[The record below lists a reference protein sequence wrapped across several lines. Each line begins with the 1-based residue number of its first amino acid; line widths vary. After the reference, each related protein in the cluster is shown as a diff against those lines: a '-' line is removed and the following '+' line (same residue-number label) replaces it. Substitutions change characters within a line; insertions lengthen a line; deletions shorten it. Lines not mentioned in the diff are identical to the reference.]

1 MADGEIDPTL
11 FQGFAPQLSPGQAG
25 TGGFVAPLADDPNTA
40 LGQQGSSGG
49 IDAATLAKALGQLKG
64 DVSPQQP
71 AVANLPPGASAAS
84 GGASSGAYSGN
95 PAGMNAFVQMLMARV
110 AALRAASN
118 PATARPV
125 NMASGGVK
133 GSGLLGL

>member
-1 MADGEIDPTL
+1 MGDVIDPTL
-11 FQGFAPQLSPGQAG
+11 FQGFAPTLSPGQGG
-25 TGGFVAPLADDPNTA
+25 TGGVLGPTPPDPMTAPR
-40 LGQQGSSGG
+40 QQKAGFGLH
-49 IDAATLAKALGQLKG
+49 AATLAHAPGQVKG
-64 DVSPQQP
+64 DISPQQA

-84 GGASSGAYSGN
+84 GGASSGAHQGN
-95 PAGMNAFVQMLMARV
+95 PAGMNAFLQALMQRVQ
-110 AALRAASN
+110 ALRAASN

>member
-1 MADGEIDPTL
+1 MADGVIDPTL
-11 FQGFAPQLSPGQAG
+11 FQGFAPAMSPGQSG
-25 TGGFVAPLADDPNTA
+25 TGGFVAPLVDDPNTA

-49 IDAATLAKALGQLKG
+49 INAASIAKALGELKT
-64 DVSPQQP
+64 DLPQQA
-71 AVANLPPGASAAS
+71 AVANLPAGASAAS

-110 AALRAASN
+110 NALRAASN

-125 NMASGGVK
+125 NMASGSGK